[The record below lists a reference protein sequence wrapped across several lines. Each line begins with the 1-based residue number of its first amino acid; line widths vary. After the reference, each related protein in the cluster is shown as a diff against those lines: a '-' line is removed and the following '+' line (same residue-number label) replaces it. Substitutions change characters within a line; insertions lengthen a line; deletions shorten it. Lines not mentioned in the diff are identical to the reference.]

1 MERAALIMILPGKG
15 DKRMI
20 DIHTHILPQIDDGSK
35 DRKESLA
42 LIALLKK
49 QGVTKIV
56 LTPHFYPHL
65 ERLPDF
71 LKRREIAYRSIED
84 ADTELILGSE
94 TYLSEPL
101 LSLDSIEDLCIGR
114 SECLLLELPL
124 LKKWTL
130 GVFRQIDY
138 IIAKYNICP
147 VIAHAERY
155 AAVQEHT
162 EEIFQRLV
170 DLGCMLQFDTD
181 SVVNKWTRTETLRLM
196 KEGWADFIGSDCHN
210 IVSRPPQFDV
220 FCEIVGKKLGAGYL
234 SKLTT
239 DSQDI
244 IK

>member
-1 MERAALIMILPGKG
+1 MLRAALIMTLLGKG
-15 DKRMI
+15 ELMI

-35 DRKESLA
+35 DKKEALA
-42 LIALLKK
+42 LISLLKK

-65 ERLPDF
+65 EKLPDF

-114 SECLLLELPL
+114 SGYLLLELPL
-124 LKKWTL
+124 SKKWTL
-130 GVFRQIDY
+130 GVYKQIDY
-138 IIAKYNICP
+138 LIAKFNICP

-155 AAVQEHT
+155 EAVQKHT

-170 DLGCMLQFDTD
+170 DLGCMLQFNTD
-181 SVVNKWTRTETLRLM
+181 SVANKWTRTEILRLM

-210 IVSRPPQFDV
+210 VVSRAPQFDV
-220 FCEIVGKKLGAGYL
+220 FCEIVEKKLGTEYL
-234 SKLTT
+234 CKLTT